1 MTAKVFSLDTKPG
14 VQRDGTVF
22 DMNFYTS
29 GKWVRFQRGRPRKIL
44 GYREIIDH
52 LAGPSRGIYVNPQ
65 SSFSNVYN
73 GYSDGLQVLPID
85 NNGIGSGLTDFTLSD
100 FTANV
105 NNMWQFDAL
114 FDATGSGDELLLA
127 HPGQN
132 LADINSQVNTPV
144 LAGSVTGTTMAQLE
158 DTSGSTPSGDPIE
171 VSGGVVVLHP
181 YIFVYGNNGLIKNCS
196 AGNAYDWNSPD
207 ANETNVASTKVV
219 QGLPVRGGSNAPSG
233 LFWSLDS
240 IIRVSYAPTTVGTQT
255 FYWRYDIM
263 SSQSSIMSSQS
274 VIEYDGVYYWCGV
287 DRFLLYN
294 GTVKEIPN
302 TFNQNY
308 FFDNLNYAERQKV
321 YVSKVP
327 RFGEIWWWYPRGDST
342 ECNDAIVYNIREN
355 VWYDA
360 GQALGARRSAGYFSQ
375 VFHYPINA
383 GTEINE
389 SGGVNAFTITN
400 AGTLYTN
407 GTYLNQALTGGTG
420 IGAYADIVV
429 AGGLVTSVTITLR
442 GTGYSVSD
450 FLSASLPVG
459 SGFQIQINSTMSF
472 VSLWQHE
479 IGTDAIQGSLP
490 IAIESYFETNDL
502 GLVAGGPS
510 QPEMVGMNK
519 WLRLERVEPDFIQS
533 GDLELY
539 ITGRPYA
546 QADDETSQAYV
557 FTSSTHKIDMKEQ
570 RRELRIKVVSNTLG
584 GDYQLGRMLLNA
596 STGDV
601 RGY

>member
-1 MTAKVFSLDTKPG
+1 
-14 VQRDGTVF
+14 
-22 DMNFYTS
+22 
-29 GKWVRFQRGRPRKIL
+29 
-44 GYREIIDH
+44 
-52 LAGPSRGIYVNPQ
+52 
-65 SSFSNVYN
+65 
-73 GYSDGLQVLPID
+73 
-85 NNGIGSGLTDFTLSD
+85 
-100 FTANV
+100 
-105 NNMWQFDAL
+105 
-114 FDATGSGDELLLA
+114 
-127 HPGQN
+127 
-132 LADINSQVNTPV
+132 
-144 LAGSVTGTTMAQLE
+144 
-158 DTSGSTPSGDPIE
+158 
-171 VSGGVVVLHP
+171 
-181 YIFVYGNNGLIKNCS
+181 
-196 AGNAYDWNSPD
+196 
-207 ANETNVASTKVV
+207 
-219 QGLPVRGGSNAPSG
+219 
-233 LFWSLDS
+233 
-240 IIRVSYAPTTVGTQT
+240 
-255 FYWRYDIM
+255 
-263 SSQSSIMSSQS
+263 
-274 VIEYDGVYYWCGV
+274 
-287 DRFLLYN
+287 
-294 GTVKEIPN
+294 
-302 TFNQNY
+302 
-308 FFDNLNYAERQKV
+308 
-321 YVSKVP
+321 
-327 RFGEIWWWYPRGDST
+327 
-342 ECNDAIVYNIREN
+342 
-355 VWYDA
+355 
-360 GQALGARRSAGYFSQ
+360 

-400 AGTLYTN
+400 AGSSYTN
-407 GTYLNQALTGGTG
+407 GTYLNKALTGGTG
-420 IGAYADIVV
+420 TGAYANITV
-429 AGGLVTSVTITLR
+429 AGGVVTAVTITLR